1 MNIRKSRRQTCENEG
16 SYDFFFSFFFT
27 QQIFILFLSA
37 MQEKLGPIAIGSMSG
52 SLATVL
58 LDVEAVSLRAVQGH
72 QTSESCVLR

>member
-1 MNIRKSRRQTCENEG
+1 MKMKVVMTFFHFSLLSR
-16 SYDFFFSFFFT
+16 F
-27 QQIFILFLSA
+27 LFYLSA

-58 LDVEAVSLRAVQGH
+58 LDVEAISLRAVQGH